1 MDVPTQ
7 PAEGSQKQPEIG
19 VHPTFLIYY
28 PSVKSQISAHHAWP
42 GGTKELRVV
51 LRLCGHDSMGPKG
64 VLVQSID
71 RIGLPTSPPPTSQ
84 SSGRGSTL
92 EDERFHT
99 ST

>member
-42 GGTKELRVV
+42 GGTKPKF
-51 LRLCGHDSMGPKG
+51 HDDSE
-64 VLVQSID
+64 
-71 RIGLPTSPPPTSQ
+71 RILLIPGGIT
-84 SSGRGSTL
+84 
-92 EDERFHT
+92 
-99 ST
+99 